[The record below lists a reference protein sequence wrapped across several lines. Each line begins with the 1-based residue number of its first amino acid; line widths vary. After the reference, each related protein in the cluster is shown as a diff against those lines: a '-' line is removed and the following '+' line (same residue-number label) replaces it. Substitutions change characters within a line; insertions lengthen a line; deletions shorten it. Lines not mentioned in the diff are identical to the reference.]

1 MYVDDKN
8 YHFEVIEH
16 PSDNNLVNNA
26 DEAPSIVCTL
36 KVFQK
41 TRIGNIFLRDMP
53 NIKKEKLE
61 NFAKLVK
68 DTKLP
73 GR

>member
-1 MYVDDKN
+1 MTNIYLDDKN
-8 YHFEVIEH
+8 YHFEVEAN
-16 PSDNNLVNNA
+16 PSDVNLV
-26 DEAPSIVCTL
+26 TL

-41 TRIGNIFLRDMP
+41 SRIGNIFLRDMP

-68 DTKLP
+68 DTP
-73 GR
+73 VPIAGR